1 MVSSV
6 HPFSAEVFVCEGE
19 WCVLPRNSSS
29 FLLMRLNQD
38 VGRMGNLT
46 ELANE
51 EGCVEHLARFFP
63 QARPVRIAVE
73 VATSRG
79 GKVNLRETAIVE
91 YGSPEHAI
99 FVSKLPLEFD
109 DRLRIEAKGEGRPAT
124 ARVVGVQYR
133 EGRKAVAVQ
142 FIEGPCDWVVTQ
154 P

>member
-1 MVSSV
+1 MNQNVGKAGDLTLLASEESC
-6 HPFSAEVFVCEGE
+6 AEY
-19 WCVLPRNSSS
+19 
-29 FLLMRLNQD
+29 
-38 VGRMGNLT
+38 
-46 ELANE
+46 
-51 EGCVEHLARFFP
+51 LARFFP

-79 GKVNLRETAIVE
+79 GKVNLRERAVVE

-109 DRLRIEAKGEGRPAT
+109 DRVRIEAKGEGRPAT
-124 ARVVGVQYR
+124 ASVVGVQYH
-133 EGRKAVAVQ
+133 EGRKAVAVR